1 MISGKSMEF
10 NGGNCMQTNLKNLG
24 TALLTLLL
32 LSSCGG
38 KEEKKAP
45 RDGTNLT
52 DPSNKDGVSK
62 SEACELGETRHAD
75 GSCVRYCRTASNGS
89 EYCLRS
95 SEMPSDIDPKKKVA
109 ACKYGIFDRDECK
122 KVRFSYEQ
130 SRASLFAGDVLR
142 ARLDSDGLYL
152 DRLTLGGY
160 SGFGYEL
167 HYDYVTEFPRAALIA
182 NGFGNYGIYFP
193 KSIGPDGVRIVAN
206 DVSSDP
212 LGKAEVDIYGIKF
225 EMGAMTKSDFS
236 SLCLR
241 LAALN
246 NLPDNKSFK
255 LVERDSYNLVCGETP
270 PSISLQ
276 CEGSD
281 CSISEVV
288 VIL

>member
-1 MISGKSMEF
+1 MEF
-10 NGGNCMQTNLKNLG
+10 NGGNCMRTNFKKLW

-45 RDGTNLT
+45 REGTNLT
-52 DPSNKDGVSK
+52 DPSKNDDVSK

-75 GSCVRYCRTASNGS
+75 GSCVRYCRTGYNGK

-95 SEMPSDIDPKKKVA
+95 SEMPSDVDPTKKVA
-109 ACKYGIFDRDECK
+109 ACKYGIFERDECK

-130 SRASLFAGDVLR
+130 GRASLFAGDVLR
-142 ARLDSDGLYL
+142 AKLDSDGLYL

-160 SGFGYEL
+160 SGFGFEL

-206 DVSSDP
+206 DISSDP
-212 LGKAEVDIYGIKF
+212 SNKAEINIFGIEF
-225 EMGAMTKSDFS
+225 EMGFMTKSDFS

-241 LAALN
+241 LASLK
-246 NLPDNKSFK
+246 NLSDNKSFK
-255 LVERDSYNLVCGETP
+255 LVELDSYNLVCGEIP
-270 PSISLQ
+270 PSISLR
-276 CEGSD
+276 CEGTD

>member
-1 MISGKSMEF
+1 
-10 NGGNCMQTNLKNLG
+10 
-24 TALLTLLL
+24 
-32 LSSCGG
+32 
-38 KEEKKAP
+38 
-45 RDGTNLT
+45 
-52 DPSNKDGVSK
+52 
-62 SEACELGETRHAD
+62 
-75 GSCVRYCRTASNGS
+75 
-89 EYCLRS
+89 
-95 SEMPSDIDPKKKVA
+95 
-109 ACKYGIFDRDECK
+109 
-122 KVRFSYEQ
+122 
-130 SRASLFAGDVLR
+130 
-142 ARLDSDGLYL
+142 
-152 DRLTLGGY
+152 
-160 SGFGYEL
+160 
-167 HYDYVTEFPRAALIA
+167 VTEFPRGALIA

-246 NLPDNKSFK
+246 NLPYNKTFK
-255 LVERDSYNLVCGETP
+255 LVERDSYSLVCGETP